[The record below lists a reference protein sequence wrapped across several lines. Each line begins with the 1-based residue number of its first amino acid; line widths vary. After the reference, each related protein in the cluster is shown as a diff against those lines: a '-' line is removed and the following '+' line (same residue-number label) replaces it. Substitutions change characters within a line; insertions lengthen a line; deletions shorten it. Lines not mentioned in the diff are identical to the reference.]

1 MEFGRKMLE
10 FRAKYNLTQT
20 ELGNILGVNYNTVYR
35 LENGLNAPT
44 KVGCIKY
51 ETKMK
56 EWEERQ
62 NG

>member
-1 MEFGRKMLE
+1 MDIGKKFLE

-35 LENGLNAPT
+35 LENGFNAPT
-44 KVGCIKY
+44 KVNYIRY

-56 EWEERQ
+56 EWEEKQ